1 MHSATHRVT
10 LSSYLLL
17 SEPDAFCLAF
27 EGMQGGVGKY
37 HHRPYGEGL
46 RGSAL
51 NEKSVLLQSGNETAV
66 ARNDLEV
73 SCCPNLL
80 GCAAQ
85 GTSAGEGPPVL
96 VLRDTHGPAVR
107 EGLPCVGQ
115 PEGSRPQSVLL
126 QLSELRSWPAAGV
139 SKQAGAVLAA
149 GHVPEAPPCPHQSP
163 PRTMPSLQHS
173 GHELCCG
180 LVAQLGPVPVCHQVR
195 GKPSPRY
202 GTQVVLH
209 QSKEEQ
215 NTAAEEE
222 RHESTPFP
230 CSCLL
235 QWALETR
242 KIKSIC
248 NRGT

>member
-1 MHSATHRVT
+1 MRSATHRVT

-27 EGMQGGVGKY
+27 EGIQGGVGKY

-96 VLRDTHGPAVR
+96 VLRDTHGPAVC
-107 EGLPCVGQ
+107 EGLPCCRRAADLRAFCSSSLSSGAGLQ
-115 PEGSRPQSVLL
+115 QGSASRLVLCWL
-126 QLSELRSWPAAGV
+126 
-139 SKQAGAVLAA
+139 LATCRRLPHA
-149 GHVPEAPPCPHQSP
+149 SIKAPHV
-163 PRTMPSLQHS
+163 MPSLQHS
-173 GHELCCG
+173 GHEPCRG

-242 KIKSIC
+242 KIKCIC
-248 NRGT
+248 SRGT